1 MSGLSVQAHIT
12 MDRKIVDR
20 GIRFYRNS
28 LWRIARAGA
37 LPFLAL
43 ASGMLLSSLAYTQE
57 FHADIPT
64 YAHYSAT
71 EQGWA
76 CNDGFKQVAGFCIGD
91 MQNIPSQN
99 AVEVYDGQW
108 RCRPGYRRTNGTCT
122 IPTAPEHA
130 TLIGE
135 GDRWECDWGFRKVAS
150 RCEEINPPAHAYLD
164 ASGRDWAC
172 FPGFERVADHCV
184 RMPSTETD
192 TGAASGSHDAP
203 ISTPDSQ
210 AVGRF

>member
-1 MSGLSVQAHIT
+1 MS
-12 MDRKIVDR
+12 
-20 GIRFYRNS
+20 
-28 LWRIARAGA
+28 
-37 LPFLAL
+37 
-43 ASGMLLSSLAYTQE
+43 LSSLGYTQE
-57 FHADIPT
+57 LHADIPT

-91 MQNIPSQN
+91 IQNLPSQN
-99 AVEVYDGQW
+99 AVEVFDGQW
-108 RCRPGYRRTNGTCT
+108 RCLAGYRRTNGICT

-135 GDRWECDWGFRKVAS
+135 GDRWECDWGFRKVAF

-203 ISTPDSQ
+203 ISTPPDSQ